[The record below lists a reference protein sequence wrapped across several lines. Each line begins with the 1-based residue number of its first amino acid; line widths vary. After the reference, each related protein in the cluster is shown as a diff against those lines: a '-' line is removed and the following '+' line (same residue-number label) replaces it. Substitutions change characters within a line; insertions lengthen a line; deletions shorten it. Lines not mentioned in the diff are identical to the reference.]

1 MATRAFVM
9 GWNKI
14 CVKQR
19 NADKPGERQV
29 CQWEMRETWQQ
40 SLKRNIYTE
49 DYVKYILFDR
59 QQVIKRCRYEERE
72 RRRMGR

>member
-40 SLKRNIYTE
+40 SLKLNIYTE
-49 DYVKYILFDR
+49 DYVKYIL
-59 QQVIKRCRYEERE
+59 
-72 RRRMGR
+72 